1 MGLEHNP
8 NMFSRMYFAS
18 RAGSGRVTR
27 PTDRRSPL
35 KEDRPN
41 LFPSSRRGVYPMSR
55 TAKRF
60 RSLVIT
66 IIAIAAT
73 NFALS
78 YASSLPMSSGSAP
91 ISKMGVGVRPES
103 PRPKMAVGVRPESPR
118 PKMAVGVRP
127 ESPRPKMAVGVRP
140 ESPRP

>member
-1 MGLEHNP
+1 
-8 NMFSRMYFAS
+8 
-18 RAGSGRVTR
+18 
-27 PTDRRSPL
+27 
-35 KEDRPN
+35 
-41 LFPSSRRGVYPMSR
+41 MSR

-78 YASSLPMSSGSAP
+78 YAGSLPTSSGSAP

-103 PRPKMAVGVRPESPR
+103 PRPKMGVGVRPESPR
-118 PKMAVGVRP
+118 PKMGVGVRP
-127 ESPRPKMAVGVRP
+127 ESPRPKMGVGVRP